1 MLKEHDTCTM
11 AGCDR
16 PHKARGYCQTHY
28 MQLRR
33 GAPVTPEI
41 RTREREK
48 PPECVAEGC
57 AEPVKAHGLC
67 KKHYQRK
74 LRHGHVKNRDR
85 TKPFAVCSIKTC
97 DNHVYALGIC
107 HPHYLKTRD
116 WRAQGFTAQDY
127 EKLFQAQNGVCAICS
142 RPEGAVD
149 SRYGK
154 TKDLAIDHDHVT
166 GAIRALLC
174 SNCNRGLGL
183 FNDDEGLLAK
193 AQTYVLYHRQSGQ
206 TPACQTGPADDA
218 QTDRRLVHKD

>member
-33 GAPVTPEI
+33 GAPVTPKI
-41 RTREREK
+41 RTRVSVK
-48 PPECVAEGC
+48 PPECSEETC
-57 AEPVKAHGLC
+57 CEPVKAKGLC
-67 KKHYQRK
+67 QMHYQRL
-74 LRHGHVKNRDR
+74 LRHGHVKRRDR
-85 TKPFAVCSIKTC
+85 AKPFANCSLAECT
-97 DNHVYALGIC
+97 NHVYALGLC

-116 WRAQGFTAQDY
+116 WRSQGFTAQDY
-127 EKLFQAQNGVCAICS
+127 VALFAEQKGVCAICAK
-142 RPEGAVD
+142 PETVVD

-154 TKDLAIDHDHVT
+154 VKDLAIDHDHAT

-183 FNDDEGLLAK
+183 FNDDITLLAK
-193 AQTYVLYHRQSGQ
+193 AQAYVIQYSQSGQ

-218 QTDRRLVHKD
+218 QTDRLLVHKD

>member
-11 AGCDR
+11 AGCNR

-41 RTREREK
+41 RTRDRAK
-48 PPECVAEGC
+48 PEACTEDGC
-57 AEPVKAHGLC
+57 DHPVKAKGLC
-67 KKHYQRK
+67 KMHYQRL
-74 LRHGHVKNRDR
+74 LRHGHVRNRSR
-85 TKPFAVCSIKTC
+85 IKPFAVCSIETC

-142 RPEGAVD
+142 RPEGVVD

-154 TKDLAIDHDHVT
+154 KKDLAIDHCHAT

-183 FNDDEGLLAK
+183 FNDDVALLAK
-193 AQTYVLYHRQSGQ
+193 AQSYVLYHR
-206 TPACQTGPADDA
+206 
-218 QTDRRLVHKD
+218 